1 MAADLVAPDGSV
13 YYQDRAYG
21 LYLIKG
27 VDLERRVFSG
37 LATTPAEDRQG
48 HIVDPTGV
56 TFRNP
61 LPLLFHHNQHWPIG
75 TVRLLPA
82 TADGIAFEASMPVLQ
97 EPGPL
102 KDRVDEAWQ
111 SIKAGLITGVS
122 IGLRVLER
130 AADKASS
137 GILRIVKSE
146 ILELSLV
153 TIPANAQASILLVK
167 SLAASGPHSS
177 GVTDTS
183 TYDRAKV
190 RRSMTTQEH
199 ITNLEASRAAKAGRM
214 VNLMTAASESGTTL
228 DAAQSDE
235 YDGLDLEVKRID
247 DDLVRFRKLEQLN
260 VTSATPLPTSMT
272 TPRSAG
278 QAANLRGS
286 VISVKPNVPPGTAFV
301 RTACAQLVCHGN
313 LHEAA
318 EYAKRWDDS
327 TPEVALTL
335 KAAIAPG
342 TATDP
347 AWAGPLVNP
356 NIANEFIELLRPAT
370 IIGRI
375 GGLRRVPFNTKVPT
389 QTAGGTYGWVGEAK
403 PKPVT
408 KLAFSAQTLTY
419 SKAAGIIVLTEELV
433 RLSNPSAE
441 ELVRRDMIAGIAQFL
456 DAQFI
461 DPAVAAVA
469 GVNPA
474 SITNGAPT
482 AAATTNPLADI
493 MGLINHFATNN
504 IDVSGVHIIMSAAN
518 AMALSFRSNIDGSPQ
533 YPGVGLDGGTYRG
546 ISIITSN
553 AAGTNVIALQP
564 NLILYADDGGVTID
578 ASREASLQMD
588 SAPASPADATTV
600 YVSLWQTNCVGLRA
614 ERWIN
619 WLRATTNAVKY
630 LTATAWP
637 APTGTLLTQE
647 VVPEGREGNGRRKA
661 AQPEAE
667 PRA

>member
-1 MAADLVAPDGSV
+1 MP
-13 YYQDRAYG
+13 DRAYALFVVKG
-21 LYLIKG
+21 L
-27 VDLERRVFSG
+27 DLERRIFSG
-37 LATTPAEDRQG
+37 MATTPELDRQG
-48 HIVDPTGV
+48 HSIDPGGV
-56 TFRNP
+56 RFRNP
-61 LPLLFHHNQHWPIG
+61 LPLLFHHDQQRPIG
-75 TVRLLPA
+75 TVTLFPA
-82 TADGIAFEASMPVLQ
+82 SPAGIAFEASMPVLS

-102 KDRVDEAWQ
+102 KDRIDEAWQ

-122 IGLRVLER
+122 IGLRVLKTAER
-130 AADKASS
+130 AKD
-137 GILRIVKSE
+137 GVLNILQSE

-153 TIPANAQASILLVK
+153 TIPANVQASILTVK
-167 SLAASGPHSS
+167 SLAASGPHPS
-177 GVTDTS
+177 GVTDTAL
-183 TYDRAKV
+183 YDRSKG
-190 RRSMTTQEH
+190 RRPMATTHEH
-199 ITNLEASRAAKAGRM
+199 ISSLEASRAAKAARM
-214 VNLMTAASESGTTL
+214 GALMTTAAESGVTL

-235 YDGLDLEVKRID
+235 YDGLECEVKRID
-247 DDLVRFRKLEQLN
+247 DDLVRFRKLESLN
-260 VTSATPLPTSMT
+260 LQTATPLVTRT
-272 TPRSAG
+272 TTTADATK
-278 QAANLRGS
+278 AATLRGS

-301 RTACAQLVCHGN
+301 RAACAQLVCHGN

-327 TPEVALTL
+327 TPEVALML

-342 TATDP
+342 TATDA

-356 NIANEFIELLRPAT
+356 NIASEFIELLRPAT
-370 IIGRI
+370 ILGRI
-375 GGLRRVPFNTKVPT
+375 SGLRQVPFNTKVPT

-504 IDVSGVHIIMSAAN
+504 IDVSGVHIIMSPAN
-518 AMALSFRSNIDGSPQ
+518 AMSLSFRSNLDGSPQ
-533 YPGVGLDGGTYRG
+533 YPGVSLNGGSYRG
-546 ISIITSN
+546 ITIVTSN

-637 APTGTLLTQE
+637 APTGMGLTT
-647 VVPEGREGNGRRKA
+647 EGTPLAKEGNGGNNKRTK
-661 AQPEAE
+661 EA
-667 PRA
+667 